1 MRTWYQ
7 KRDGMASSGFV
18 RGISACYITHMNT
31 HYSYLTHLICSV
43 CQQEYEADHLWGVSP
58 CCGRPLLAQY
68 DLAAV
73 AQGVTREEIARREA
87 TMWRYHELLPVREA
101 AHVLTLGEG
110 MTPLLAAPKL
120 APERMGQEA
129 RLLVKDEGQ
138 NPTGSFKARGM
149 AAAVSRALELG
160 VKGLVTPTAG
170 NAGAAMAAYA
180 ARAGLPAYVSA
191 PQDAPQACIRQAQL
205 YGAEV
210 ALIAGLISDAGQLAA
225 RVGAERGW
233 FNVATLREPYR
244 VEGKKTMGLELAE
257 QLGWRLP
264 AAIIYPAG
272 GGTGVVGMWKAFQEL
287 RSLGWLESERLP
299 KMIIVQAE
307 GCSPLVRAFEQGR
320 DEAEAW
326 PSHEAHT
333 QAAGLRVPS
342 AVGDRLILQ
351 AVRESGGTALA
362 VSDAAMAQMVNYAA
376 RREGLLIS
384 LEAAATL
391 AAYHT
396 LLTDNILSPQEETVL
411 FFTGSGLPDL
421 GM

>member
-1 MRTWYQ
+1 
-7 KRDGMASSGFV
+7 
-18 RGISACYITHMNT
+18 MNSY
-31 HYSYLTHLICSV
+31 YSYLTHLLCSV
-43 CQQEYEADHLWGVSP
+43 CQQEYEADRLWSVSP

-73 AQGVTREEIARREA
+73 AHDVTREEIAKREA
-87 TMWRYHELLPVREA
+87 TMWRYHELLPVREP

-110 MTPLLAAPKL
+110 MTPLLAASKL
-120 APERMGQEA
+120 APEGIEQEA

-160 VKGLVTPTAG
+160 VQGLVTPTAG

-210 ALIAGLISDAGQLAA
+210 ALIPGLISDAGQLAA

-264 AAIIYPAG
+264 DAIIYPAG

-287 RSLGWLESERLP
+287 RALGWLESERLP
-299 KMIIVQAE
+299 KMIIAQAE
-307 GCSPLVRAFEQGR
+307 GCAPLVRAFEQGR

-333 QAAGLRVPS
+333 RAAGLRVPS

-351 AVRESGGTALA
+351 AVRESGGTALT
-362 VSDAAMAQMVNYAA
+362 VSDATMAQMVSHAA
-376 RREGLLIS
+376 RREGILIS

-396 LLTDNILSPQEETVL
+396 LLANGFLSPQEETVL

-421 GM
+421 RV

>member
-1 MRTWYQ
+1 
-7 KRDGMASSGFV
+7 MARSDFADSMF
-18 RGISACYITHMNT
+18 ACYITNMDT
-31 HYSYLTHLICSV
+31 RYSYLTHLMCSV
-43 CQQEYEADHLWGVSP
+43 CQREYESDQLWGVSP

-73 AQGVTREEIARREA
+73 AQNVRREEIAKREA
-87 TMWRYHELLPVREA
+87 TMWRYHELLPVRSA
-101 AHVLTLGEG
+101 SHVLTLGEG
-110 MTPLLAAPKL
+110 MTPLLTAPKL
-120 APERMGQEA
+120 APEGMEKGA

-160 VKGLVTPTAG
+160 VQGLVTPTAG

-180 ARAGLPAYVSA
+180 SRAGLPAYVSA
-191 PQDAPQACIRQAQL
+191 PQDAPQACIRQAKL

-210 ALIAGLISDAGQLAA
+210 VQVPGLISDAGQLATQVA
-225 RVGAERGW
+225 AERGW

-257 QLGWRLP
+257 QLGWHLP
-264 AAIIYPAG
+264 DAIIYPAG

-287 RSLGWLESERLP
+287 RTLGWLESERLP

-307 GCSPLVRAFEQGR
+307 GCAPLARAFEQGQ

-326 PSHEAHT
+326 PASEAHT
-333 QAAGLRVPS
+333 LAAGLRVPS

-351 AVRESGGTALA
+351 AVKESGGTALT
-362 VSDAAMAQMVNYAA
+362 VSDTAMAEMQGYTA
-376 RREGLLIS
+376 RREGILIS

-396 LLTDNILSPQEETVL
+396 LLAQNVLSPTEETVL

-421 GM
+421 T

>member
-1 MRTWYQ
+1 
-7 KRDGMASSGFV
+7 
-18 RGISACYITHMNT
+18 MNSY
-31 HYSYLTHLICSV
+31 YSYLTHLLCSV
-43 CQQEYEADHLWGVSP
+43 CQQEYEADRLWGVSP

-73 AQGVTREEIARREA
+73 AHDVTREEIAKREA
-87 TMWRYHELLPVREA
+87 TMWRYHELLPVREP

-120 APERMGQEA
+120 APEGIEQEA

-160 VKGLVTPTAG
+160 VQGLVTPTAG

-210 ALIAGLISDAGQLAA
+210 ALIPGLISDAGQLAA

-264 AAIIYPAG
+264 DAIIYPAG

-287 RSLGWLESERLP
+287 RALGWLESERLP
-299 KMIIVQAE
+299 KMIIAQAE
-307 GCSPLVRAFEQGR
+307 GCAPLVRAFEQGR

-333 QAAGLRVPS
+333 RAAGLRVPS

-351 AVRESGGTALA
+351 AARESGGTALT
-362 VSDAAMAQMVNYAA
+362 VSDATMAQMVSHAA
-376 RREGLLIS
+376 RREGILIS

-396 LLTDNILSPQEETVL
+396 LLANGFLSPQEETVL

-421 GM
+421 RV